1 MSMMYLEYEGHPV
14 FLPPLEA
21 IPDFTAGLV
30 YGLTGDN
37 NLDEIK
43 HCMDVGQ
50 PLIDQAVS
58 ALDDFKHLHPISGL
72 KHIGAIFWDLPDAFS
87 TCTGMDDD
95 IHAIEAWSDI
105 FHHPVKLA
113 ETVSEHW
120 LTHGVQIK
128 QDIADN
134 REAWANHEWFEA
146 GEKAADA
153 LVLLVGPINQHQTLE
168 DYAHHFA
175 LELLGEY

>member
-1 MSMMYLEYEGHPV
+1 MPTHFLAYEGHHIA
-14 FLPPLEA
+14 LPPIDA
-21 IPDFTAGLV
+21 IPEFTAGLIF
-30 YGLTGDN
+30 GLTGDN
-37 NLDEIK
+37 HLKEIQ
-43 HCMDVGQ
+43 HCMEVGQ

-58 ALDDFKHLHPISGL
+58 ALDDFKHLHAISGL

-128 QDIADN
+128 QD
-134 REAWANHEWFEA
+134 
-146 GEKAADA
+146 
-153 LVLLVGPINQHQTLE
+153 T
-168 DYAHHFA
+168 
-175 LELLGEY
+175 